1 VWPTV
6 SRSLTRVCHQPP
18 SIERHLLERAA
29 MFISPMSALKRSTD
43 SGRTASG
50 VRKVPDSDRD
60 RFALDQVY
68 RSSDRVGIFLRNGDL
83 AMSV

>member
-1 VWPTV
+1 MRNT
-6 SRSLTRVCHQPP
+6 LAEH
-18 SIERHLLERAA
+18 
-29 MFISPMSALKRSTD
+29 MFSALAPTTD
-43 SGRTASG
+43 MRWLHSNDRF
-50 VRKVPDSDRD
+50 VPDSDRD